1 MSDYTN
7 LKNWITENGGTVS
20 DKVLLN
26 TVNNVRGLY
35 STEKIEK
42 DEVLCLL
49 PKKCI
54 LNITEYDATLDE
66 FNVNERFYKLCHLLA
81 TELYYDTDSFYY
93 PYLKLLPSPEDLK
106 SHPYLYYTLDDIN
119 LMVQHYPQIGA
130 YLKNIY
136 NKSNKLL
143 TKYFMVDPLFPKYM
157 HSLDFARYIVALYH
171 TRIWESY
178 GFLPISDLANNT
190 LNLSESKLTFSSDEH
205 FVKTSF
211 SNEVSNNTEINWM
224 YNKNNILMTYLNY
237 GYVSQDSQYLYYE
250 LNVNNVLPEDN
261 EITSFKK
268 KLILNVLTKN
278 TQSTAELPNTITCC
292 FADNKITI
300 DIMGI
305 FRALHLS
312 EEDKNKPELNCLE
325 PISISNE
332 FIVIKT
338 LKKMF
343 KTYLME
349 PKQELMNNTRF
360 TNLNEVLNKN
370 NVFINQFITILNNYL
385 ISFTE

>member
-1 MSDYTN
+1 MNDYTN
-7 LKNWITENGGTVS
+7 LKSWIIENGGAVS

-26 TVNNVRGLY
+26 TVNNIRGLY

-42 DEVLCLL
+42 DEVLCSL
-49 PKKCI
+49 PQKCI

-66 FNVNERFYKLCHLLA
+66 YNVNERFYKLCHLLA

-106 SHPYLYYTLDDIN
+106 SHPYLYFTLDDIN
-119 LMVQHYPQIGA
+119 LMAMHYPQVGT

-143 TKYFMVDPLFPKYM
+143 TNYLMVDPLLPKYM
-157 HSLDFARYIVALYH
+157 HSLDFARYIVVLYH
-171 TRIWESY
+171 TRVWESY

-190 LNLSESKLTFSSDEH
+190 LNLSKSKLTFSCDEH

-211 SNEVSNNTEINWM
+211 SHEVANDVEINWM
-224 YNKNNILMTYLNY
+224 YNKNNVLMTYLNY
-237 GYVSQDSQYLYYE
+237 GYVSQESQYLYYE
-250 LNVNNVLPEDN
+250 LNVGNVLPDN
-261 EITSFKK
+261 NELTSLKK
-268 KLILNVLTKN
+268 KLMLNVLTN
-278 TQSTAELPNTITCC
+278 NQPSTAQLPNTITCC
-292 FADNKITI
+292 FADNKITV

-312 EEDKNKPELNCLE
+312 EEDKNKPDINCLE
-325 PISISNE
+325 LISISNE

-343 KTYLME
+343 KSYLIE
-349 PKQELMNNTRF
+349 PNTELLKNARF
-360 TNLNEVLNKN
+360 TNLHEVLNN
-370 NVFINQFITILNNYL
+370 NNTFINKFITILNNYL